1 MSKKQ
6 NTAYSVLSR
15 IVKLLVAV
23 VLIML
28 IYAAALKSYD
38 FGYRI
43 FAEKPV
49 SLAPGQDIVVVVEEG
64 MSTGEIADMLE
75 DEGVIR
81 DAMIF
86 RIQNQLSHYKG
97 AFRAGIY
104 NLNTSMENDEI
115 MAVLSGEKNE

>member
-97 AFRAGIY
+97 AFRAGTY